1 MSLWAMNIINNK
13 LGTFWCVETAHGQS
27 HETAY
32 YRPEVDSHYS
42 LVETSK
48 GQLGIQSLYWAL
60 SDDGGQQSPHE
71 YH

>member
-13 LGTFWCVETAHGQS
+13 LGTFWCVETAH
-27 HETAY
+27 E
-32 YRPEVDSHYS
+32 SHYS